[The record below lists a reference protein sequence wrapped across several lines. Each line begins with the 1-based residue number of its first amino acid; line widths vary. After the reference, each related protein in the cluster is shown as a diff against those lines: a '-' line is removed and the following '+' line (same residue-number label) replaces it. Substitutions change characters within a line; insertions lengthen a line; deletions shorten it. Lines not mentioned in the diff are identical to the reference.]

1 MDRAAQ
7 LRGSSIN
14 TQQQPAQEKHEED
27 DEQEARGGGKEQSS
41 AGLCSHHEEDAEA
54 ERQQQHPQEVE
65 EGAEETPTKERLPSC
80 TIPLACMPRGLEPLT
95 VVDSGGRINP
105 APPATRLAAAKGGSF
120 SSQTPK
126 GCLCT
131 VAVGTDGSPST
142 IQHTQPPHQHFVSS
156 STPSNLMSKSFLGNS
171 LVYPLMPSL
180 TTYALRGPSEKPPA
194 SGVLPKATASEGG
207 QKPQRVAQTPTV
219 GSTPQLPKQEAER
232 QHWQKPA
239 GRSASLYTRML
250 EERRLVVAQQT
261 PASAAGPVGA
271 SSAAKSFCHR
281 CSASPSHAS
290 PLAPAVS
297 QRQHQEPN
305 AHQRTGCSVPLSQP
319 LTVLEAEAFA
329 VAPAAAYAPSG
340 DAAHAES
347 CSPFAR
353 PKSLLD
359 MPQSPQRRHCP
370 ANATGF
376 VAYTAA
382 LAAKTT
388 RFSLVTLPENHPKT
402 SSWWR
407 KRPATAARL
416 AVPYDPP
423 ETRAAAIAMSTA
435 AALRLSSSGRRS
447 TLSKCYTSVNLAA
460 IDAAIAASILGL
472 LCATLDLTAVA
483 VTLAA
488 ALSVS
493 VAFVSCRPRGRHAGQ
508 LDHGVNSATVA
519 VFPLLP
525 QNPLVPCRHCE
536 ECLPRGAPGEARGGA
551 LRGYCGGSGGEP
563 ATDFLSQ
570 TLKASALCRRRDF
583 SREAVFHA
591 IFTQGRSPT
600 GPFAGEPLEGYYP
613 SWPCAGMRVQF
624 CHPAA
629 CGDSKASSG
638 EKASRAPRRPRC
650 QCASPTR
657 QPHRAEGP
665 PVGTCG
671 GATEHVSSS
680 GSAHLEASAEA
691 SATLHVHP
699 ASEAPA
705 ASFATVAP
713 PSSFAYRKATEEEI
727 LRTLPKPTPLS
738 GPKGGAGQ
746 TASTRPAS
754 PSGAQEEEAEAFGS
768 EAEEDFDSDGAFIEV
783 SEGPYSI
790 ERANTA
796 SDNGGVDAT
805 ASTTGHH
812 GTKARA
818 SFLESMP
825 GFDTYEVEE
834 SDSLEGP
841 DYEANVG
848 GSGMLLGT
856 GVGAG
861 GPRGL
866 IVGHNEKRIFSLAPS
881 GVVGDVSNCHVDHKG
896 YTRIQVGVVVSWK
909 DSQLPQPFVFGTFGP
924 EAGRGSSRFSEK
936 GEYEAEGDAALE
948 DWGGDGQGGFVEIA
962 SASGDGGGGGGRTRG
977 NRSVLA
983 AALPPS
989 VGALASES
997 DENTRL
1003 VAEGAADRTPSY
1015 LASFSQLSVGFIKR
1029 FFKKGDDDFA
1039 DDEGGDGGDDEG
1051 EGRKRGGFFKKF
1063 LRRKSRDAQ
1072 DDYEG
1077 NGEEGEGDMY
1087 ENERGFG
1094 SRRGG
1099 RSKRRG
1105 MKKFGKKIKSIA
1117 KASEALLAGSGT
1129 GGASSASVEM
1139 SFDFSSPAAPKCG
1152 VPAVWKGRL
1161 RLSSLVRVSFNV
1173 RVLLAEVEGAFADFV
1188 SSAVALE
1195 IRCKERRGCTLEDS
1209 LISCVQVSCPKR
1221 RELKASLKGHLD
1233 AHAQAANEQLQKV
1246 AEVLKRGGGA
1256 DHLGS
1261 KDREQIAKAYA
1272 ERIRQ
1277 QQESKL
1283 QQERQQQQQI
1293 LQQIHLHQRLA
1304 MQRQQQLLLQRQ
1316 QQQPQRPGA
1325 PQTVY
1330 NQEEEP
1336 PQEEDE
1342 QPLESPK
1349 EEPPPKKR
1357 AKVTLVLAG
1366 GVSEFYASCF
1376 NPWIVAYLRFLA
1388 PPARHGGVACR
1399 ESSPATAPHRYM
1411 GAYLG
1416 SCCDCY
1422 LTAVRRI
1429 RHRRRIESAAKEDSE
1444 AGKGLGDA
1452 AFESPT
1458 GDKGPAGGG
1467 IRVWGS
1473 VPMLRSLSSRISQ
1486 RVWSTVHFR
1495 VGGRGQVRTNKGF
1508 KPQAFDSLGDALFFA
1523 RWSKHL
1529 RAATV
1534 GNFVK
1539 ANVSPQAA
1547 TGIPNGAV
1555 FVRQIESGEV
1565 TPSLECQRQLE
1576 KILGVPVTPPKR
1588 KRRAKL

>member
-1 MDRAAQ
+1 MA
-7 LRGSSIN
+7 
-14 TQQQPAQEKHEED
+14 
-27 DEQEARGGGKEQSS
+27 
-41 AGLCSHHEEDAEA
+41 
-54 ERQQQHPQEVE
+54 
-65 EGAEETPTKERLPSC
+65 
-80 TIPLACMPRGLEPLT
+80 
-95 VVDSGGRINP
+95 
-105 APPATRLAAAKGGSF
+105 
-120 SSQTPK
+120 
-126 GCLCT
+126 
-131 VAVGTDGSPST
+131 
-142 IQHTQPPHQHFVSS
+142 
-156 STPSNLMSKSFLGNS
+156 
-171 LVYPLMPSL
+171 
-180 TTYALRGPSEKPPA
+180 
-194 SGVLPKATASEGG
+194 
-207 QKPQRVAQTPTV
+207 
-219 GSTPQLPKQEAER
+219 
-232 QHWQKPA
+232 
-239 GRSASLYTRML
+239 
-250 EERRLVVAQQT
+250 
-261 PASAAGPVGA
+261 
-271 SSAAKSFCHR
+271 
-281 CSASPSHAS
+281 
-290 PLAPAVS
+290 
-297 QRQHQEPN
+297 
-305 AHQRTGCSVPLSQP
+305 
-319 LTVLEAEAFA
+319 
-329 VAPAAAYAPSG
+329 
-340 DAAHAES
+340 
-347 CSPFAR
+347 
-353 PKSLLD
+353 
-359 MPQSPQRRHCP
+359 
-370 ANATGF
+370 
-376 VAYTAA
+376 
-382 LAAKTT
+382 
-388 RFSLVTLPENHPKT
+388 
-402 SSWWR
+402 
-407 KRPATAARL
+407 PATAERREAGTVE
-416 AVPYDPP
+416 VPASPMQ
-423 ETRAAAIAMSTA
+423 TSRG
-435 AALRLSSSGRRS
+435 LRLHIR
-447 TLSKCYTSVNLAA
+447 
-460 IDAAIAASILGL
+460 GL
-472 LCATLDLTAVA
+472 LG
-483 VTLAA
+483 
-488 ALSVS
+488 
-493 VAFVSCRPRGRHAGQ
+493 F
-508 LDHGVNSATVA
+508 
-519 VFPLLP
+519 LLP
-525 QNPLVPCRHCE
+525 VLPCLALAYL
-536 ECLPRGAPGEARGGA
+536 CLA
-551 LRGYCGGSGGEP
+551 
-563 ATDFLSQ
+563 
-570 TLKASALCRRRDF
+570 
-583 SREAVFHA
+583 
-591 IFTQGRSPT
+591 
-600 GPFAGEPLEGYYP
+600 
-613 SWPCAGMRVQF
+613 
-624 CHPAA
+624 
-629 CGDSKASSG
+629 
-638 EKASRAPRRPRC
+638 
-650 QCASPTR
+650 
-657 QPHRAEGP
+657 

-705 ASFATVAP
+705 ASFATVGATRLEYQKGSSAPPMCRHAGCREGSTNSFFSQEKGSCFSIVTCSSCPRHPEGRPRICNLLGHRKGYQRLMQNILIPGAP

-948 DWGGDGQGGFVEIA
+948 DWG
-962 SASGDGGGGGGRTRG
+962 
-977 NRSVLA
+977 
-983 AALPPS
+983 ALPPS

-1003 VAEGAADRTPSY
+1003 VAEGAADSVSGAAELHEEEAASAGAKGASESSGLAARGGPSPFHVPLTGTPSY

-1246 AEVLKRGGGA
+1246 AE
-1256 DHLGS
+1256 
-1261 KDREQIAKAYA
+1261 
-1272 ERIRQ
+1272 
-1277 QQESKL
+1277 
-1283 QQERQQQQQI
+1283 
-1293 LQQIHLHQRLA
+1293 
-1304 MQRQQQLLLQRQ
+1304 
-1316 QQQPQRPGA
+1316 RPGA

-1366 GVSEFYASCF
+1366 GVSERYPGAVPNHTS
-1376 NPWIVAYLRFLA
+1376 
-1388 PPARHGGVACR
+1388 G
-1399 ESSPATAPHRYM
+1399 ESLVLM
-1411 GAYLG
+1411 
-1416 SCCDCY
+1416 
-1422 LTAVRRI
+1422 
-1429 RHRRRIESAAKEDSE
+1429 
-1444 AGKGLGDA
+1444 KGLG
-1452 AFESPT
+1452 SPRSGT
-1458 GDKGPAGGG
+1458 GSDLPHDQNSETPVVVLK
-1467 IRVWGS
+1467 
-1473 VPMLRSLSSRISQ
+1473 
-1486 RVWSTVHFR
+1486 
-1495 VGGRGQVRTNKGF
+1495 
-1508 KPQAFDSLGDALFFA
+1508 
-1523 RWSKHL
+1523 WSKHL

-1547 TGIPNGAV
+1547 TGIPNGALG
-1555 FVRQIESGEV
+1555 RQICAIPDR
-1565 TPSLECQRQLE
+1565 PSSDVVLMRLLTSSSTLPVQTAHVSVLLEAARMVARVALREGFAVLLQPSRLY
-1576 KILGVPVTPPKR
+1576 
-1588 KRRAKL
+1588 